1 MSQFSGDWAAFMAR
15 IASMLRA
22 GCDESNISS
31 EFSGAFVTWKGKV
44 LEKKLHEEYAQGI
57 SLEMSPGVVGLDH
70 GKVLRGDYLF
80 VNVSNEHREE
90 WRDIPVGAEVVFT
103 AKVAKAAGPFS
114 EVQVSEVEGETELIL
129 MVGAYQGRPA

>member
-1 MSQFSGDWAAFMAR
+1 MDQFSGDWAAFMER

-22 GCDESNISS
+22 GRDESSISN
-31 EFSGAFVTWKGKV
+31 EFSGAFVAWKGKV

-57 SLEMSPGVVGLDH
+57 SLEMSPGVVALDN

-103 AKVAKAAGPFS
+103 AKIAKAAGPFP
-114 EVQVSEVEGETELIL
+114 EIQVSQVEGDPELIL

>member
-1 MSQFSGDWAAFMAR
+1 MNQFSGDWAAFMAR

-22 GCDESNISS
+22 GCDESSISS
-31 EFSGAFVTWKGKV
+31 EFSGAVVTWEGKV
-44 LEKKLHEEYAQGI
+44 LEKKMHEEYAQGI
-57 SLEMSPGVVGLDH
+57 SFEMSPGVVALDH

-103 AKVAKAAGPFS
+103 AKVAKAAGPFP
-114 EVQVSEVEGETELIL
+114 EIQVSEVDGEPELIL